1 MKLNRLFLIRTHIS
15 LAAFIFPVAMMFFI
29 TGALYS
35 WGIKG
40 GYEIQKHTIELNQ
53 PMQRDKAW
61 LENIVSQEL
70 TQRELTLPTGK
81 TAIKG
86 PGKFYYFVWSG
97 SQLDVEL
104 EQTNNPFVAQLVIK
118 QTNLHRL
125 FVQLHKAKGGV
136 AFKVYA
142 AILSTAL
149 VILFISGFL
158 MAWQL
163 KKERLLF
170 LLSATTGLSLFF
182 VMLLIS

>member
-1 MKLNRLFLIRTHIS
+1 MKLNRLFLVRTHIS

-29 TGALYS
+29 TGSLYS

-40 GYEIQKHTIELNQ
+40 GYDIQKYSIELQQ

-61 LENIVSQEL
+61 LESLVSQEL
-70 TQRELTLPTGK
+70 TKRELTFPTGK
-81 TAIKG
+81 TSIKG
-86 PGKFYYFVWSG
+86 PGEFYYFVWSG

-104 EQTNNPFVAQLVIK
+104 EQTNNPFIAQLIIK

-142 AILSTAL
+142 VILSTAL
-149 VILFISGFL
+149 MILFISGFL

-170 LLSATTGLSLFF
+170 LISATTGLSLFF